1 MFAMFKQLFTA
12 ITLFFVATEKIASAS
27 NHLATWADETSAAFA
42 DEARIERQKK
52 LALLKADLKAVED
65 KSKTTASV
73 AAATKAA

>member
-52 LALLKADLKAVED
+52 LAMLKADLKAAEN
-65 KSKTTASV
+65 KTTSA
-73 AAATKAA
+73 KAA